1 MMARLI
7 VTSRF
12 LKSGSAKAKNYVR
25 YIATRE
31 GVEMRDQ
38 TLPNKNAP
46 ATDKQ
51 LELIHSLI
59 NDFPQAKQYLE
70 YTDFQD
76 AKTVENASE
85 LIAAVIER
93 NADVIGNRQNFVGY
107 MAMRP
112 GVEKRGVHGLFSSS
126 DKPIVLDRVAKEIAN
141 HKGNIW
147 SHVISLRREDA
158 VRLGYDNSDAWREL
172 VKRHAADIA
181 EQTKIPLKNLRWY
194 AAFHDTTHH
203 PHIHLIVYSSDP
215 KQGFLTKQGIEKIR
229 SRLANDIFHDELQS
243 LYQEQTV
250 HRDELKQESK
260 RQMEDIVAA
269 LRNGAY
275 DNSELELLVLR
286 LQEQL
291 RTVSGKKVYG
301 YLPKSV
307 KETVNDIF
315 AEIARNSSIDLL
327 YEKWCELERQKYKTY
342 TQKEKDF
349 PPLTENKVFHSIRNE
364 IIRQVLNAD
373 VDVQHDHSV
382 EDSLPRDNSVHLS
395 NTAFGLMNAV
405 ANCIRDDCNQ
415 RFHSNR
421 AIVDR
426 KLRRL
431 IREKKQAQGLQYEPE
446 QSQEY

>member
-1 MMARLI
+1 MARLI

-12 LKSGSAKAKNYVR
+12 LKSGSAKVKNYVR

-31 GVEMRDQ
+31 GVEVRDQ

-70 YTDFQD
+70 YSDFQN

-107 MAMRP
+107 IAMRP
-112 GVEKRGVHGLFSSS
+112 GVEKRGTHGLFSSS
-126 DKPIVLDRVAKEIAN
+126 DKPIVLNQVAKEIAN

-147 SHVISLRREDA
+147 SHVVSLRREDA

-172 VKRHAADIA
+172 VKRHVADIA

-215 KQGFLTKQGIEKIR
+215 KQGFLTRQGIEKIR
-229 SRLANDIFHDELQS
+229 SKLANDIFHDELQS
-243 LYQEQTV
+243 LYHEQTV
-250 HRDELKQESK
+250 RRDELKQESK

-275 DNSELELLVLR
+275 DNSELELLVRR
-286 LQEQL
+286 LHEQL
-291 RTVSGKKVYG
+291 KTVSGKKVYG
-301 YLPKSV
+301 YLSKSV

-315 AEIARNSSIDLL
+315 AEIARNDSIQQL

-349 PPLTENKVFHSIRNE
+349 PPFTENKVFHSIRNE

-373 VDVQHDHSV
+373 VQHDHSV
-382 EDSLPRDNSVHLS
+382 ENLLPRDNSVHLS
-395 NTAFGLMNAV
+395 STAFGLLNAV
-405 ANCIRDDCNQ
+405 ASCIRDDYNQ
-415 RFHSNR
+415 RFHFNR

-431 IREKKQAQGLQYEPE
+431 IGEKKQAHGLQYEPE

>member
-12 LKSGSAKAKNYVR
+12 LKSSSAKAKNYVR

-31 GVEMRDQ
+31 GVEVRDQ

-59 NDFPQAKQYLE
+59 NDFPQAKQYHE

-93 NADVIGNRQNFVGY
+93 NADVIGNRQNIVGY

-112 GVEKRGVHGLFSSS
+112 GVEKRGAHGLFSSS
-126 DKPIVLDRVAKEIAN
+126 DKPIVLDQVASEIAN

-147 SHVISLRREDA
+147 SHVVSLRREDA
-158 VRLGYDNSDAWREL
+158 VRLGYDNSDAWRAL

-194 AAFHDTTHH
+194 GAFHDTTHH
-203 PHIHLIVYSSDP
+203 PHIHLIVYSTDP
-215 KQGFLTKQGIEKIR
+215 KQGFLSRQGIDKIR

-250 HRDELKQESK
+250 RRDELKQESK
-260 RQMEDIVAA
+260 RQVENIVDGFKNASFQ
-269 LRNGAY
+269 NP
-275 DNSELELLVLR
+275 ELELLVRR
-286 LQEQL
+286 LHEQL
-291 RTVSGKKVYG
+291 QDVSGKKVYG

-315 AEIARNSSIDLL
+315 AEIARNDSIQQL

-342 TQKEKDF
+342 TQKEKEF

-364 IIRQVLNAD
+364 IIRQVSQLPEQPD
-373 VDVQHDHSV
+373 L
-382 EDSLPRDNSVHLS
+382 LPRDNSVHLS
-395 NTAFGLMNAV
+395 STAFGLLNAV
-405 ANCIRDDCNQ
+405 ASCIRNDYNQ

-431 IREKKQAQGLQYEPE
+431 IRDKKQAQGLQYEPE

>member
-1 MMARLI
+1 MSRLI

-12 LKSGSAKAKNYVR
+12 LKSGSAKVKNYVR

-31 GVEMRDQ
+31 GVEVRDQ

-46 ATDKQ
+46 ATEKQ

-70 YTDFQD
+70 YTDFQK

-112 GVEKRGVHGLFSSS
+112 GVEKRGTHGLFSSS
-126 DKPIVLDRVAKEIAN
+126 DKPIVLDQVAREIAN

-158 VRLGYDNSDAWREL
+158 VRLGYDNSDAWRQL

-194 AAFHDTTHH
+194 GAFHDTTHH
-203 PHIHLIVYSSDP
+203 PHIHLIVYSTDP
-215 KQGFLTKQGIEKIR
+215 KQGFLTKQGIKNIR
-229 SRLANDIFHDELQS
+229 SKLANDIFHDELQS

-250 HRDELKQESK
+250 RRDELKLESK
-260 RQMEDIVAA
+260 RQVENIVDG
-269 LRNGAY
+269 LRNGSFQ
-275 DNSELELLVLR
+275 NPELELLVQR
-286 LQEQL
+286 LHEQL
-291 RTVSGKKVYG
+291 QDVSGKKVYG

-307 KETVNDIF
+307 KETVNAIF
-315 AEIARNSSIDLL
+315 AEIARNPSIDFL
-327 YEKWCELERQKYKTY
+327 YEKWCELEQQKYKTY

-364 IIRQVLNAD
+364 IVRQVLNAD
-373 VDVQHDHSV
+373 TDVQHDHSV
-382 EDSLPRDNSVHLS
+382 ENLLPRDNSVHLS
-395 NTAFGLMNAV
+395 NTAFGLITSV
-405 ANCIRDDCNQ
+405 ANCIRDDYNQ

>member
-1 MMARLI
+1 MPKSQIIL
-7 VTSRF
+7 TSRF

-38 TLPNKNAP
+38 TITDKNAP

-59 NDFPQAKQYLE
+59 NGFPQAKQYLE

-112 GVEKRGVHGLFSSS
+112 GVEKRGTHGLFSSS
-126 DKPIVLDRVAKEIAN
+126 DKPIVLDCVAKEIAN

-147 SHVISLRREDA
+147 SHVVSLRREDA

-194 AAFHDTTHH
+194 GAFHDTTHH

-215 KQGFLTKQGIEKIR
+215 KQGFLTRQGIDKIR

-250 HRDELKQESK
+250 RRDELKQESK
-260 RQMEDIVAA
+260 RQVENIVAA
-269 LRNGAY
+269 LRNGAFQ
-275 DNSELELLVLR
+275 NPEMELLVRR
-286 LQEQL
+286 LQKQL
-291 RTVSGKKVYG
+291 QDVSGKKVYG

-307 KETVNDIF
+307 KETVNAIF
-315 AEIARNSSIDLL
+315 AEIARNPSIDLI

-349 PPLTENKVFHSIRNE
+349 PPLTQNKVFHSIRNE
-364 IIRQVLNAD
+364 IIRQVSQLPEQPD
-373 VDVQHDHSV
+373 L
-382 EDSLPRDNSVHLS
+382 LPRDNPVHLS
-395 NTAFGLMNAV
+395 STAFGLLNAV
-405 ANCIRDDCNQ
+405 ASCIRNDYNQ

-426 KLRRL
+426 KIRRM

-446 QSQEY
+446 QSQNQEH

>member
-1 MMARLI
+1 MGKLI
-7 VTSRF
+7 LTSRF

-112 GVEKRGVHGLFSSS
+112 GVEKRGAHGLFSSS
-126 DKPIVLDRVAKEIAN
+126 DKPIVLDCVAKEIAN

-147 SHVISLRREDA
+147 SHVVSLRREDA
-158 VRLGYDNSDAWREL
+158 VRLGYDNSDAWRQL
-172 VKRHAADIA
+172 VKRHVADIA

-215 KQGFLTKQGIEKIR
+215 KQGFLTRQSIDKIR
-229 SRLANDIFHDELQS
+229 SKLANDIFHDELQS

-250 HRDELKQESK
+250 RRDELKLESK
-260 RQMEDIVAA
+260 RQVENIV
-269 LRNGAY
+269 NGLKN
-275 DNSELELLVLR
+275 DSFQNPELELLVHR

-291 RTVSGKKVYG
+291 KTVSGKKVYG
-301 YLPKSV
+301 YLPKAV

-315 AEIARNSSIDLL
+315 AEIARNDSIQQL

-373 VDVQHDHSV
+373 ADVQHDHSV
-382 EDSLPRDNSVHLS
+382 ENLLPRDNSVHLS
-395 NTAFGLMNAV
+395 STAFGLLNAV
-405 ANCIRDDCNQ
+405 ASCIRDDYNQ
-415 RFHSNR
+415 RFHFNR

>member
-31 GVEMRDQ
+31 GVEVRDQ

-46 ATDKQ
+46 ATEKQ

-107 MAMRP
+107 IAMRP
-112 GVEKRGVHGLFSSS
+112 GVEKRGAHGLFSSS
-126 DKPIVLDRVAKEIAN
+126 DKPIVLNQVAKEIAN

-194 AAFHDTTHH
+194 GAFHDTTHH
-203 PHIHLIVYSSDP
+203 PHIHLIVYSTDP
-215 KQGFLTKQGIEKIR
+215 KQGFLTRQGIEKIR
-229 SRLANDIFHDELQS
+229 SKLANDIFHDELQS

-250 HRDELKQESK
+250 RRDELKLESK
-260 RQMEDIVAA
+260 RQVENIVDSF
-269 LRNGAY
+269 RNGAH
-275 DNSELELLVLR
+275 DNPELELLVRR

-291 RTVSGKKVYG
+291 QDVSGKKVYG
-301 YLPKSV
+301 YLPKVV

-315 AEIARNSSIDLL
+315 AEIARNDSIQQL

-342 TQKEKDF
+342 TQKEKEF
-349 PPLTENKVFHSIRNE
+349 SPLTENKAFHSIRNE
-364 IIRQVLNAD
+364 IIRQVSELPEQPD
-373 VDVQHDHSV
+373 L
-382 EDSLPRDNSVHLS
+382 LPRDNSVHLS
-395 NTAFGLMNAV
+395 STAFGLLNAV
-405 ANCIRDDCNQ
+405 AGCIRDDYNQ
-415 RFHSNR
+415 RFHFNR

-431 IREKKQAQGLQYEPE
+431 IGEKKQAQGLQYEPE

>member
-1 MMARLI
+1 MARLI

-12 LKSGSAKAKNYVR
+12 LKSDSAKAKNYVR

-31 GVEMRDQ
+31 GVEVREQ
-38 TLPNKNAP
+38 TFADKNAP
-46 ATDKQ
+46 ATEKQ

-59 NDFPQAKQYLE
+59 NDFPQARQYLE
-70 YTDFQD
+70 YDDFHN
-76 AKTVENASE
+76 AKTMENASE

-107 MAMRP
+107 IAMRP
-112 GVEKRGVHGLFSSS
+112 SVEKRGAHGLFSSS
-126 DKPIVLDRVAKEIAN
+126 DKPIVLNQIAKEIAN

-147 SHVISLRREDA
+147 SHVVSLRREDA

-194 AAFHDTTHH
+194 GAFHDTTHH

-215 KQGFLTKQGIEKIR
+215 KQGFLTRQSIDKIR
-229 SRLANDIFHDELQS
+229 SKLANDVLHDELQS

-250 HRDELKQESK
+250 RRDELKQESK
-260 RQMEDIVAA
+260 RQVEQLVAA

-275 DNSELELLVLR
+275 DNSELELLVRR

-291 RTVSGKKVYG
+291 KTVSGKKVYG

-315 AEIARNSSIDLL
+315 AEIAMNDSIQQL

-342 TQKEKDF
+342 TQKEKEF

-364 IIRQVLNAD
+364 IIRQVSQMTEQPDL
-373 VDVQHDHSV
+373 
-382 EDSLPRDNSVHLS
+382 LPRDNSVHLS
-395 NTAFGLMNAV
+395 STAFGLITSV
-405 ANCIRDDCNQ
+405 ANCIRDDYNQ

>member
-1 MMARLI
+1 MARLI

-12 LKSGSAKAKNYVR
+12 LKSGSGKVKNYVR

-31 GVEMRDQ
+31 GVEVRDQ
-38 TLPNKNAP
+38 TFTDKNAP

-51 LELIHSLI
+51 LELIKSLI
-59 NDFPQAKQYLE
+59 SDFPQAKQYHE

-76 AKTVENASE
+76 EKTVENASE

-112 GVEKRGVHGLFSSS
+112 GVEKRGAHGLFSSS

-147 SHVISLRREDA
+147 SHVVSLCREDA
-158 VRLGYDNSDAWREL
+158 VRLGYDNSDAWRAL

-203 PHIHLIVYSSDP
+203 PHIHLIVYSSDS

-250 HRDELKQESK
+250 RRDELKQESK
-260 RQMEDIVAA
+260 RQVENIVAA
-269 LRNGAY
+269 LRNGAFQ
-275 DNSELELLVLR
+275 NPEMELLVRR
-286 LQEQL
+286 LQKQL
-291 RTVSGKKVYG
+291 QDVSGKKVYG

-307 KETVNDIF
+307 KETVNQIF
-315 AEIARNSSIDLL
+315 AEIARNPSIDLL

-373 VDVQHDHSV
+373 ADVQHDHSV
-382 EDSLPRDNSVHLS
+382 ENLLPRDNSVHLS
-395 NTAFGLMNAV
+395 NTTFGLLNAV
-405 ANCIRDDCNQ
+405 AGCIRDDYNR
-415 RFHSNR
+415 RFYSDR

-426 KLRRL
+426 KLRRM

>member
-1 MMARLI
+1 MARLI

-31 GVEMRDQ
+31 GVEVREQSFTD
-38 TLPNKNAP
+38 KNAP
-46 ATDKQ
+46 ATEKQ

-107 MAMRP
+107 IAMRP
-112 GVEKRGVHGLFSSS
+112 GVEKRGAHGLFSSS
-126 DKPIVLDRVAKEIAN
+126 DKPIVLNQVAKEIAN

-172 VKRHAADIA
+172 VKRHAVDIA

-194 AAFHDTTHH
+194 GAFHDTTHH

-260 RQMEDIVAA
+260 RQVEDIVAA
-269 LRNGAY
+269 LRN
-275 DNSELELLVLR
+275 DSFQNPELELLVRKLH
-286 LQEQL
+286 EQL
-291 RTVSGKKVYG
+291 KTVSGKKVYG

-307 KETVNDIF
+307 KETVNAIF
-315 AEIARNSSIDLL
+315 AEIARNPSIDLI

-342 TQKEKDF
+342 THKEKEF
-349 PPLTENKVFHSIRNE
+349 PSLTENKVFHSIRNK
-364 IIRQVLNAD
+364 IIRQVSQLPEQPD
-373 VDVQHDHSV
+373 L
-382 EDSLPRDNSVHLS
+382 LPRDNSVHLS
-395 NTAFGLMNAV
+395 STAFGLLNDV
-405 ANCIRDDCNQ
+405 AGCIRDDYNQ

-431 IREKKQAQGLQYEPE
+431 IREKKQAHGLQYEPE
-446 QSQEY
+446 QSQNQEY

>member
-12 LKSGSAKAKNYVR
+12 LKSSSAKAKNYVR

-31 GVEMRDQ
+31 GVEVREQSFTD
-38 TLPNKNAP
+38 KNAP
-46 ATDKQ
+46 ATEKQ

-107 MAMRP
+107 IAMRP
-112 GVEKRGVHGLFSSS
+112 GVEKRGAHGLFSSS
-126 DKPIVLDRVAKEIAN
+126 DKPIVLNQVAKEIAN

-147 SHVISLRREDA
+147 SHVVSLRREDA

-172 VKRHAADIA
+172 VKRHVADIA

-194 AAFHDTTHH
+194 GAFHDTTHH

-215 KQGFLTKQGIEKIR
+215 KQGFLTRQGIEKIR
-229 SRLANDIFHDELQS
+229 SKLANDIFHDELQS

-250 HRDELKQESK
+250 RRDELKQESK
-260 RQMEDIVAA
+260 RQVENIVDG
-269 LRNGAY
+269 LRNGSFQ
-275 DNSELELLVLR
+275 NPELELLVRKLH
-286 LQEQL
+286 EQL
-291 RTVSGKKVYG
+291 KTVSGKKVYG
-301 YLPKSV
+301 YLPKVV

-315 AEIARNSSIDLL
+315 AEIARNDSIQQL

-342 TQKEKDF
+342 TQKEKEF

-364 IIRQVLNAD
+364 IIRQVLNA
-373 VDVQHDHSV
+373 DVQHDHSV

-405 ANCIRDDCNQ
+405 ANCIRDDYNQ

-431 IREKKQAQGLQYEPE
+431 IREKKQAHGLQYEPE

>member
-1 MMARLI
+1 MGKLI
-7 VTSRF
+7 LTSRF
-12 LKSGSAKAKNYVR
+12 LKSGSAKVKNYVR

-31 GVEMRDQ
+31 GVEVRDQ
-38 TLPNKNAP
+38 TSADKNAP
-46 ATDKQ
+46 ATEKQ

-59 NDFPQAKQYLE
+59 NDFPQAKQYHE

-85 LIAAVIER
+85 LIAAVIEW
-93 NADVIGNRQNFVGY
+93 NADVTGSRQNFVGY

-112 GVEKRGVHGLFSSS
+112 GVEKRGAHGLFSSS
-126 DKPIVLDRVAKEIAN
+126 DKPIVLDCVAKEIAN

-203 PHIHLIVYSSDP
+203 PHIHLIVYSTDP
-215 KQGFLTKQGIEKIR
+215 KQGFLTRHGIDKIR

-250 HRDELKQESK
+250 RRDELKLESK
-260 RQMEDIVAA
+260 RQVEKIVDS
-269 LRNGAY
+269 LRNGAH
-275 DNSELELLVLR
+275 DNPELELLVRR

-291 RTVSGKKVYG
+291 QDVSGKKVYG
-301 YLPKSV
+301 YLPKVV

-315 AEIARNSSIDLL
+315 AEIARNDSIQQL

-342 TQKEKDF
+342 TQKEKEF

-364 IIRQVLNAD
+364 IIRQVLNA
-373 VDVQHDHSV
+373 DVQHDHSV

-405 ANCIRDDCNQ
+405 ANCIRDDYNQ

-431 IREKKQAQGLQYEPE
+431 IREKKQAHGLQYEPE